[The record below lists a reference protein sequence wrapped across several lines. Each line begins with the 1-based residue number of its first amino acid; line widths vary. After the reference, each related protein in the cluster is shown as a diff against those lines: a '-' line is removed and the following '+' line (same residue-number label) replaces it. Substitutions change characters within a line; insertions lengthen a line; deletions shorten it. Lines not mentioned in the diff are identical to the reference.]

1 MSQELSEA
9 ILTMVPNAALII
21 NKARQAA
28 PGVVGPGPKA
38 MPTIPPP
45 SSNPV
50 SQLACRL
57 VRYTC
62 ACKVLYTLTIYDMDH
77 GLNKHLG
84 VMLSIY
90 FTLEHRPFIDI
101 KDIHFQV
108 NFDETCFFKK

>member
-1 MSQELSEA
+1 MSYSQVSQELSEA

-62 ACKVLYTLTIYDMDH
+62 ARKVLYTLTIYDMDH

-84 VMLSIY
+84 VMLSID
-90 FTLEHRPFIDI
+90 FTLEHRPFIDNRYTFSS
-101 KDIHFQV
+101 KL
-108 NFDETCFFKK
+108 